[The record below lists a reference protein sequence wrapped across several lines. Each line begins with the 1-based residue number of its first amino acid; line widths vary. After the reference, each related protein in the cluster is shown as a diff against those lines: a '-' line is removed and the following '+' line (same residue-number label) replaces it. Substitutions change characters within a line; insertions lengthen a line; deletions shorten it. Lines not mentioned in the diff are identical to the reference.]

1 MMQRKYIYT
10 GFGEALSFAESLGW
24 VEPED
29 DGRVDWGDAIES
41 DALDFIEVSGF
52 KVIDYVIV
60 TGKLV

>member
-1 MMQRKYIYT
+1 MQKKYVYSCFAET
-10 GFGEALSFAESLGW
+10 LSFAETLGW

-52 KVIDYVIV
+52 KVIGYEEVA
-60 TGKLV
+60 